1 MHPPLILIHG
11 RIRPGKYGGHIVALL
26 VDGVAASKRYPLPR
40 VEGAVS
46 HGAPC
51 SLPQIIYE
59 LRATIQHIG
68 LSSQTARG
76 GSFGR
81 YNMRSCYV
89 TFELEDG
96 RTVELTAPEELCQN
110 PVGTSGMLVYQ
121 GTKCEKFTPDD

>member
-1 MHPPLILIHG
+1 MSTQQMEKLTGLGVVIAIG
-11 RIRPGKYGGHIVALL
+11 AALL
-26 VDGVAASKRYPLPR
+26 LIAWIKEQFKNRKP
-40 VEGAVS
+40 
-46 HGAPC
+46 
-51 SLPQIIYE
+51 IYE